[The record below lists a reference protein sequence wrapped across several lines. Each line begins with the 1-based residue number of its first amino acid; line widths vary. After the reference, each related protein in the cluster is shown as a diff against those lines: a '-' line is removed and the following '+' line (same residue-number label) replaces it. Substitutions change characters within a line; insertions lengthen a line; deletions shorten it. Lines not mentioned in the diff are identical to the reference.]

1 MISYMIPKKNHTVYV
16 LNIMYLF
23 PMFVFNW
30 AENKKRFHGVLRRIY
45 RERGVYYLRSYRIC
59 MFNNVDS
66 GGWDVR
72 VFFSQWVF
80 YPPWKKNIKVPLKRR
95 KCSRAIRGLLIFKG
109 KKRPWSVVRRYGLC
123 GVHVICFIFSILYKR
138 THTAISTHRW

>member
-30 AENKKRFHGVLRRIY
+30 AENKKRFQGVLRRIY
-45 RERGVYYLRSYRIC
+45 RERGVYYLGSYRIC

-66 GGWDVR
+66 GGGMWG
-72 VFFSQWVF
+72 FFF
-80 YPPWKKNIKVPLKRR
+80 PNEFFTLHEKK
-95 KCSRAIRGLLIFKG
+95 
-109 KKRPWSVVRRYGLC
+109 
-123 GVHVICFIFSILYKR
+123 
-138 THTAISTHRW
+138 T